1 MENISPIGIIVNG
14 VSLEK
19 GEQHMFLHDDI
30 LTIVERSFRYQLD
43 LAPADEIA
51 TEEKDMMQ
59 FTPQK
64 QIEKRSS
71 SSLTHESP
79 RRLGSPMRV
88 RGASPCTSKLAPALA
103 SPGRVPSPCKLGSP
117 MRVCLDSPH
126 ADLRVSRFEIGL
138 QEDTITVQ
146 STAPQE
152 TMLTNP
158 LLATPPPKP
167 SSASSPNINILFPPT
182 PALAA
187 ASRLAESVSATDA
200 GPCSSPILK
209 ANTLGRMTP
218 TREKSFTATPQTPR
232 SPRYSVASAGSPVV
246 VDSEISASPKL
257 HRVDFFD
264 KPEHCP
270 HENVTEQLVLDEG
283 FNAET
288 LLEATEASERYAS
301 NAQGEA
307 MCVEELDTILETP
320 KTAQDLDTGSVK
332 TLEALSETT
341 QQPERQTEADPQT
354 EANSLEEI
362 EENVEAEMEEPGK
375 VEAIDSS
382 AVASGVDE
390 KDDTQEAVSQK
401 VPLMQQPTE
410 TSEQSQVA
418 NEGEEVNITAS
429 STAAHQSDEMSLEP
443 GEQDCSVKD
452 NEESVSIELT
462 DSRLSEDAAEQ
473 THIPK
478 DCQDPMIIDSIGPL
492 QSQEA
497 SLEAVEQQQTTNGEE
512 SLVLVAPTEGLA
524 SNEEPEHPVIEKD
537 ESLAIRSTETEPSND
552 QVEEKQPA
560 QDESSMVIG
569 FTNDLGQL
577 AEPVE
582 EQDKGAMVVES
593 VEIAEADQCNDEESI
608 VAQLPVT
615 GQVEGMDEPTGEIQ
629 AGSKDGE
636 IVVMEPAETPR
647 PEEMDVAA
655 INGQGSGKSEEPM
668 LVEQE
673 LIGSQPIE
681 TGQSDEPVE
690 KQQSVEDSD
699 SIMLPPT
706 KTPRYEESDGK
717 LQDGEDTKG
726 SENPVMETPASN
738 NDLTEPASNLSSAP
752 STPRRSGRIAST
764 RTPASTTKAVKEP
777 KSRAKTPR
785 QASSEAEKAEHE
797 EEVQDGLVRR
807 STRKTPGRAS
817 MSAAKKT
824 PATATKK
831 TSKTIISSKGSEAD
845 GASPSDH
852 PQARRGKI
860 VASSELINDKVPSED
875 AENANPNT
883 IVKYHR
889 TPAKRPLVEISEAHS
904 EEDCARRRSTRSR
917 TPAKAQ

>member
-1 MENISPIGIIVNG
+1 MVENISPIGIIVNG

-19 GEQHMFLHDDI
+19 GEQHMFLHDDL

-43 LAPADEIA
+43 LVPADEITA
-51 TEEKDMMQ
+51 EEKDMMQ

-64 QIEKRSS
+64 QIEKMSS

-88 RGASPCTSKLAPALA
+88 RGASPCTSKPVPALA

-117 MRVCLDSPH
+117 MRVRLDSPH
-126 ADLRVSRFEIGL
+126 ADMRVSRFEIGL
-138 QEDTITVQ
+138 QEDTNTVQ
-146 STAPQE
+146 SNAPQE
-152 TMLTNP
+152 TLSTNP

-167 SSASSPNINILFPPT
+167 SSASSPNINVLFPPT

-200 GPCSSPILK
+200 GLCSSPILK
-209 ANTLGRMTP
+209 ATPLGKMTP
-218 TREKSFTATPQTPR
+218 TREKPFTATPQTPR

-270 HENVTEQLVLDEG
+270 DENITEQLVLDEG

-301 NAQGEA
+301 NVEGEA
-307 MCVEELDTILETP
+307 MYVDELDTVLEAP
-320 KTAQDLDTGSVK
+320 KTAQDLDAGPVRA
-332 TLEALSETT
+332 LEALRETT
-341 QQPERQTEADPQT
+341 QHPERQTEANP
-354 EANSLEEI
+354 LEET
-362 EENVEAEMEEPGK
+362 EENMEAEMGEPGN
-375 VEAIDSS
+375 VMAIDPP

-390 KDDTQEAVSQK
+390 NDDMQEAVGQEG
-401 VPLMQQPTE
+401 PLMQQSTN

-418 NEGEEVNITAS
+418 NKGEEVISNAS
-429 STAAHQSDEMSLEP
+429 STAAHQSDEISLEP
-443 GEQDCSVKD
+443 VEQHRNFKD
-452 NEESVSIELT
+452 NEEPMTIELMA
-462 DSRLSEDAAEQ
+462 SRSSEEAADQ
-473 THIPK
+473 TQIAK
-478 DCQDPMIIDSIGPL
+478 DRQEPTIIGSIGTL
-492 QSQEA
+492 QSQET
-497 SLEAVEQQQTTNGEE
+497 SLEAVEQQQAINGEE
-512 SLVLVAPTEGLA
+512 SAVPIEPTEGLA
-524 SNEEPEHPVIEKD
+524 SNEELEHPVTEHD
-537 ESLAIRSTETEPSND
+537 ESLAIRSAETEPSKD
-552 QVEEKQPA
+552 QADEEHSA
-560 QDESSMVIG
+560 QEESSMVMG
-569 FTNDLGQL
+569 FTNDLGRW

-582 EQDKGAMVVES
+582 EKDKDAMVLEP
-593 VEIAEADQCNDEESI
+593 AEAYQCDDEESI
-608 VAQLPVT
+608 AAQPPVT
-615 GQVEGMDEPTGEIQ
+615 GQVEGMGEPTGEIQ
-629 AGSKDGE
+629 AGSRNGE
-636 IVVMEPAETPR
+636 IIVIGPAETSR
-647 PEEMDVAA
+647 PEETGVETVK
-655 INGQGSGKSEEPM
+655 GQDRGKIGEPM
-668 LVEQE
+668 LVDQE
-673 LIGSQPIE
+673 STECQPIE
-681 TGQSDEPVE
+681 TSQSDEPVE

-699 SIMLPPT
+699 AIMPPPT
-706 KTPRYEESDGK
+706 KTPRYEEPDEK
-717 LQDGEDTKG
+717 LQDDGDIKV
-726 SENPVMETPASN
+726 SEQPAMVAPASN
-738 NDLTEPASNLSSAP
+738 NESTEPASNLSSAP

-764 RTPASTTKAVKEP
+764 RTPASTAKAVKEP

-785 QASSEAEKAEHE
+785 QASSEADKAEHE
-797 EEVQDGLVRR
+797 EEVHDGIVRR

-817 MSAAKKT
+817 VSVVKKT

-831 TSKTIISSKGSEAD
+831 TGKTIVSSKGSEAD

-852 PQARRGKI
+852 PQARRGKT
-860 VASSELINDKVPSED
+860 VASSELINEKVSSED

-904 EEDCARRRSTRSR
+904 EEDSARRRSTRSR